1 MLENPASVA
10 VDALE
15 SAENCFQAGSRK
27 VLSASWKEEGT
38 YGAATGHRVFRF
50 WGSGKPIGG
59 RTSGERREA
68 EHRVCRC
75 GIHPLFSRCRFTP
88 SMMSVV
94 TSPMVNANMAVFIL
108 HPFVCGALLGV
119 LSRLFSVIASE
130 CVRSAVRGFLPTV
143 ALAAGLMTFALVS
156 IP

>member
-15 SAENCFQAGSRK
+15 SAENRFQAGSRK
-27 VLSASWKEEGT
+27 VSSASWKEVGT

-94 TSPMVNANMAVFIL
+94 TSPMVNANIAVFIL
-108 HPFVCGALLGV
+108 HPPACDVLLGV
-119 LSRLFSVIASE
+119 LAVAFGYRPR
-130 CVRSAVRGFLPTV
+130 VRSLCRSGLLPTV
-143 ALAAGLMTFALVS
+143 ALAVGSMAFVLVS